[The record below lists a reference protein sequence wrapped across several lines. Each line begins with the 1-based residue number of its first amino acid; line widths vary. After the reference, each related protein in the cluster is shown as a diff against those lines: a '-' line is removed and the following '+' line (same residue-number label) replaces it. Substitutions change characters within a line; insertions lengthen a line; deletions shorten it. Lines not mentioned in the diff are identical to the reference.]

1 LFSKQEKSQDM
12 ALSSGIMPAAGKKG
26 NQGDLTKG
34 SVSRFLVTLF

>member
-1 LFSKQEKSQDM
+1 
-12 ALSSGIMPAAGKKG
+12 MPAAGKKG